1 MNLPSSPKSLMAGY
15 HVLLIEANSQ
25 ETEIY
30 SDLIREVSPCQIDV
44 VSQVEGSFDWLA
56 GANYHLIIVDTSA
69 LNVQAPSETGKKIA
83 LDTLERIKRVS
94 AVTSVIVL
102 SDNGNVEEAVNAVR
116 MGAEDYLQ
124 KPFNPDRFK
133 LAVKR
138 SLDRKTIFSENVN
151 AAQFLNLINSC
162 QMISSSLEEDKIFA
176 IVQSYFVKELKA
188 AYSMIYR
195 INSDG
200 TIVPVSYAASEDKRD
215 RTFEEIID
223 ISFKALKPVDR
234 MESEKKYET
243 FFDRGQLTPGMF
255 AFMFQCSGSSE
266 YICVCLSPEKPSD
279 LDSFESRIKILRSQ
293 IELAGKNID
302 QYMGVQHLVYVDD
315 ATGLYNTRYLDFI
328 LDREI
333 KLSEV
338 NHSSFAVLF
347 VDADHFKSVNDR
359 YGHLVGTKLLNE
371 LGRQLKKYVRD
382 SDTVFRYGG
391 DEFIAVLSG
400 ADLATAE
407 VVAERIRKSVEK
419 RAFLMRE
426 GLDVHFTVSIGIA
439 IFPIHAKTKKTVI
452 EMADHA
458 MYAAKRKTRNCVFV
472 ADAKALKKADK
483 EKAEAQPKRSPG
495 KKKSKNDTNT
505 KLKLH

>member
-1 MNLPSSPKSLMAGY
+1 MNLPSSPKSLLAGY

-30 SDLIREVSPCQIDV
+30 SDLIREVSSCQIDV
-44 VSQVEGSFDWLA
+44 ISQVEGSFDWLA
-56 GANYHLIIVDTSA
+56 GANYHLIVIDTGA
-69 LNVQAPSETGKKIA
+69 LTGPSQSDAGKKVA

-102 SDNGNVEEAVNAVR
+102 AENGTVEEAVNAVR

-162 QMISSSLEEDKIFA
+162 QMISSSLEEEKIFG
-176 IVQSYFVKELKA
+176 IIQSYFVKELKA

-195 INSDG
+195 VNSDG
-200 TIVPVSYAASEDKRD
+200 SAVPVSYAATGDKRD

-223 ISFKALKPVDR
+223 ISFKGLKPVER
-234 MESEKKYET
+234 MEFEKKYEM
-243 FFDRGQLTPGMF
+243 FFDRGQLTPGVF
-255 AFMFQCSGSSE
+255 AFMFPCSGNSE

-279 LDSFESRIKILRSQ
+279 VDSFESRIKILRSQ

-333 KLSEV
+333 KLSEA
-338 NHSSFAVLF
+338 NESSFAVLF

-472 ADAKALKKADK
+472 ADAAEMKKAKKK
-483 EKAEAQPKRSPG
+483 ESEPKRVTG
-495 KKKSKNDTNT
+495 KKKSKSDTP
-505 KLKLH
+505 KSKLH